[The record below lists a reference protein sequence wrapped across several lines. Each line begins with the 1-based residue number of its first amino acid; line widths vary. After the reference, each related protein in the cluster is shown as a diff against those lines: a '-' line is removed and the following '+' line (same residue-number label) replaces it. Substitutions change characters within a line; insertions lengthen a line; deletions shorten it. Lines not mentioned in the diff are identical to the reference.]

1 MAVATK
7 KQSMNSGRRKSA
19 LAHQIADLAFFNGM
33 HENHLSKL
41 AEYATR
47 VEFNPGEKIF
57 QSGDSANRF
66 YVVETGTVQVET
78 PAAGP
83 TPIPIQSV
91 GSGDVLGWSWL
102 YPPFEW
108 NLNAWATEPCEAI
121 FFFAT
126 ALRTELDSDP
136 IFGNAMYQRIAQVMM
151 GRLHHMRTQLV
162 TSSPQHAKL
171 NTNLPGNCVKFY
183 DKK

>member
-1 MAVATK
+1 MTVQTK
-7 KQSMNSGRRKSA
+7 KQSANSGRRESA
-19 LAHQIADLAFFNGM
+19 LVHQIADLAFFRGM
-33 HENHLSKL
+33 HKGHLSKL
-41 AEYATR
+41 AEHATR
-47 VEFNPGEKIF
+47 VEFSSGEQIF
-57 QSGDSANRF
+57 QAGDSANRF

-78 PAAGP
+78 PAPGL

-102 YPPFEW
+102 YPPYEW

-121 FFFAT
+121 FFFA
-126 ALRTELDSDP
+126 APLRTELDSDP

-162 TSSPQHAKL
+162 TAYRNSTLQQAE
-171 NTNLPGNCVKFY
+171 F
-183 DKK
+183 